1 MCWLVQATCLVLLL
15 LPGRCR
21 PVMTAH
27 SRATS
32 HRCESA
38 RLLPGEGRA
47 HAQHC
52 GEEAAR
58 VPRGWP
64 PGALVE
70 KLHPRAHASR
80 GLTPEERVPLSGV
93 PLGLQLRASET
104 PDPRELRLH
113 QDGTCMGQNFPEPYS
128 SCSKTRPRRVWQLAQ
143 ALGPCL
149 RWPCSPFL
157 AAAGRG
163 AERAGH
169 SQEGVKGL
177 SAGGGAGERALGRGA
192 FLPGLPP
199 ASAPKLSVF
208 CSKYGQGRQLFLGSK
223 W

>member
-1 MCWLVQATCLVLLL
+1 MAFRS
-15 LPGRCR
+15 PG
-21 PVMTAH
+21 
-27 SRATS
+27 
-32 HRCESA
+32 
-38 RLLPGEGRA
+38 GE
-47 HAQHC
+47 
-52 GEEAAR
+52 
-58 VPRGWP
+58 
-64 PGALVE
+64 
-70 KLHPRAHASR
+70 LHPQAHASC

-93 PLGLQLRASET
+93 PPGLRLRASEA

-113 QDGTCMGQNFPEPYS
+113 QDGTCMGQNFPEPYFA
-128 SCSKTRPRRVWQLAQ
+128 CSKTRPRRVWRLAQ

-157 AAAGRG
+157 ASASAGRG

-169 SQEGVKGL
+169 SQEGVKCQW
-177 SAGGGAGERALGRGA
+177 GGGCWRALGRGA